1 MTMKHI
7 SAVKK
12 LLLLNFILLL
22 LFQIFIGFKEID
34 DYLVIF
40 IFALFLNDLYFK
52 LTKPELNLLKE
63 AKSKRKF
70 MTIFLVILILVP
82 VLFEV
87 FNVKNGTQSFVCK
100 VGLLLWAQAFLLD
113 SFLHYKQTRS
123 KKWLLFTNI
132 GGIFIIFFSI
142 AM

>member
-1 MTMKHI
+1 MKHI

-100 VGLLLWAQAFLLD
+100 VGLLLWAKLFYLIHFYITNRLVQKNGYYLL
-113 SFLHYKQTRS
+113 
-123 KKWLLFTNI
+123 I
-132 GGIFIIFFSI
+132 
-142 AM
+142 